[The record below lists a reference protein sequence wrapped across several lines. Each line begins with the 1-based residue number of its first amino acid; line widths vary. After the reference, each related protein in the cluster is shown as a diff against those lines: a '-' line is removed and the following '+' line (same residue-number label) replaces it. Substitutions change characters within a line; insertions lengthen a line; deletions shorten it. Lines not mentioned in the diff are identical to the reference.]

1 MICGIVALAQLI
13 TLYLGHFLSSL
24 FCRYRSVPDEK
35 LLGQIISMVIFMI
48 LGIRLMVKAIRNEHV
63 EEHLEHHLGIRRFV
77 RMACISGIYT
87 LLTGIA
93 FGFLETNVLM
103 ILIMIVVCTV
113 AFVIGGIYTGY
124 RVGYEAKTK
133 VYIVGA
139 LLLWVA
145 GLDVLFGRIFI
156 KSVIVEEKPAIF
168 WLVFFS
174 YMCIINMYESVRQ
187 VHKMDYTVLDL
198 EMTGLA
204 PKRDKVIEI
213 GAVRVRNGEIADTYG
228 TLVRPGMSIPETVV
242 QLTGIT
248 DEMAALGKEEN
259 VAMQELLQFIGDDI
273 LVGHNLI
280 FDYSFLKQ
288 WAVNQKIPLEL
299 SACDTLRIA
308 RALLPGAQS
317 KKLESL
323 CEYFQIERE
332 HAHRALDDA
341 VETYKVFE
349 NLKSIE
355 GASMELFVPK
365 PLVYKAKRQ
374 TPATEHQKERL
385 RELMEQYGRK
395 DSISWETLTRSEAS
409 RLQDKIRAGNF

>member
-1 MICGIVALAQLI
+1 MVGGKRMNWMENLLIVAGVSLDIFAAMECQGSLVAKINKKNLTVICGIVALAQLI

-145 GLDVLFGRIFI
+145 RLDVLFGRI
-156 KSVIVEEKPAIF
+156 
-168 WLVFFS
+168 L
-174 YMCIINMYESVRQ
+174 
-187 VHKMDYTVLDL
+187 
-198 EMTGLA
+198 
-204 PKRDKVIEI
+204 
-213 GAVRVRNGEIADTYG
+213 
-228 TLVRPGMSIPETVV
+228 
-242 QLTGIT
+242 
-248 DEMAALGKEEN
+248 
-259 VAMQELLQFIGDDI
+259 
-273 LVGHNLI
+273 
-280 FDYSFLKQ
+280 
-288 WAVNQKIPLEL
+288 
-299 SACDTLRIA
+299 
-308 RALLPGAQS
+308 
-317 KKLESL
+317 
-323 CEYFQIERE
+323 
-332 HAHRALDDA
+332 
-341 VETYKVFE
+341 
-349 NLKSIE
+349 
-355 GASMELFVPK
+355 
-365 PLVYKAKRQ
+365 
-374 TPATEHQKERL
+374 
-385 RELMEQYGRK
+385 
-395 DSISWETLTRSEAS
+395 
-409 RLQDKIRAGNF
+409 

>member
-1 MICGIVALAQLI
+1 MVGGKRMNWMENLLIVAGVSLDIFAAMECQGSLVAKINKKNRTVICGIVALAQLI

-145 GLDVLFGRIFI
+145 GLDVLFGRI
-156 KSVIVEEKPAIF
+156 
-168 WLVFFS
+168 L
-174 YMCIINMYESVRQ
+174 
-187 VHKMDYTVLDL
+187 
-198 EMTGLA
+198 
-204 PKRDKVIEI
+204 
-213 GAVRVRNGEIADTYG
+213 
-228 TLVRPGMSIPETVV
+228 
-242 QLTGIT
+242 
-248 DEMAALGKEEN
+248 
-259 VAMQELLQFIGDDI
+259 
-273 LVGHNLI
+273 
-280 FDYSFLKQ
+280 
-288 WAVNQKIPLEL
+288 
-299 SACDTLRIA
+299 
-308 RALLPGAQS
+308 
-317 KKLESL
+317 
-323 CEYFQIERE
+323 
-332 HAHRALDDA
+332 
-341 VETYKVFE
+341 
-349 NLKSIE
+349 
-355 GASMELFVPK
+355 
-365 PLVYKAKRQ
+365 
-374 TPATEHQKERL
+374 
-385 RELMEQYGRK
+385 
-395 DSISWETLTRSEAS
+395 
-409 RLQDKIRAGNF
+409 

>member
-1 MICGIVALAQLI
+1 MNWMENLLIIAGVSLDIFAAMECQGSLVAKINKKNLTVICGIVALAQLI

-145 GLDVLFGRIFI
+145 GLDVLIGRI
-156 KSVIVEEKPAIF
+156 
-168 WLVFFS
+168 L
-174 YMCIINMYESVRQ
+174 
-187 VHKMDYTVLDL
+187 
-198 EMTGLA
+198 
-204 PKRDKVIEI
+204 
-213 GAVRVRNGEIADTYG
+213 
-228 TLVRPGMSIPETVV
+228 
-242 QLTGIT
+242 
-248 DEMAALGKEEN
+248 
-259 VAMQELLQFIGDDI
+259 
-273 LVGHNLI
+273 
-280 FDYSFLKQ
+280 
-288 WAVNQKIPLEL
+288 
-299 SACDTLRIA
+299 
-308 RALLPGAQS
+308 
-317 KKLESL
+317 
-323 CEYFQIERE
+323 
-332 HAHRALDDA
+332 
-341 VETYKVFE
+341 
-349 NLKSIE
+349 
-355 GASMELFVPK
+355 
-365 PLVYKAKRQ
+365 
-374 TPATEHQKERL
+374 
-385 RELMEQYGRK
+385 
-395 DSISWETLTRSEAS
+395 
-409 RLQDKIRAGNF
+409 

>member
-1 MICGIVALAQLI
+1 MNWMENLLIVAGVSLDIFAAMECQGSLVAKINKKNLTVICGIVALAQLI

-145 GLDVLFGRIFI
+145 GLDVLIGRI
-156 KSVIVEEKPAIF
+156 
-168 WLVFFS
+168 L
-174 YMCIINMYESVRQ
+174 
-187 VHKMDYTVLDL
+187 
-198 EMTGLA
+198 
-204 PKRDKVIEI
+204 
-213 GAVRVRNGEIADTYG
+213 
-228 TLVRPGMSIPETVV
+228 
-242 QLTGIT
+242 
-248 DEMAALGKEEN
+248 
-259 VAMQELLQFIGDDI
+259 
-273 LVGHNLI
+273 
-280 FDYSFLKQ
+280 
-288 WAVNQKIPLEL
+288 
-299 SACDTLRIA
+299 
-308 RALLPGAQS
+308 
-317 KKLESL
+317 
-323 CEYFQIERE
+323 
-332 HAHRALDDA
+332 
-341 VETYKVFE
+341 
-349 NLKSIE
+349 
-355 GASMELFVPK
+355 
-365 PLVYKAKRQ
+365 
-374 TPATEHQKERL
+374 
-385 RELMEQYGRK
+385 
-395 DSISWETLTRSEAS
+395 
-409 RLQDKIRAGNF
+409 

>member
-1 MICGIVALAQLI
+1 MNWMENLLIIAGVSLDIFAAMECQGSLVAKINKKNLTVICGIVALAQLI

-145 GLDVLFGRIFI
+145 GLDVLFGRI
-156 KSVIVEEKPAIF
+156 
-168 WLVFFS
+168 L
-174 YMCIINMYESVRQ
+174 
-187 VHKMDYTVLDL
+187 
-198 EMTGLA
+198 
-204 PKRDKVIEI
+204 
-213 GAVRVRNGEIADTYG
+213 
-228 TLVRPGMSIPETVV
+228 
-242 QLTGIT
+242 
-248 DEMAALGKEEN
+248 
-259 VAMQELLQFIGDDI
+259 
-273 LVGHNLI
+273 
-280 FDYSFLKQ
+280 
-288 WAVNQKIPLEL
+288 
-299 SACDTLRIA
+299 
-308 RALLPGAQS
+308 
-317 KKLESL
+317 
-323 CEYFQIERE
+323 
-332 HAHRALDDA
+332 
-341 VETYKVFE
+341 
-349 NLKSIE
+349 
-355 GASMELFVPK
+355 
-365 PLVYKAKRQ
+365 
-374 TPATEHQKERL
+374 
-385 RELMEQYGRK
+385 
-395 DSISWETLTRSEAS
+395 
-409 RLQDKIRAGNF
+409 

>member
-1 MICGIVALAQLI
+1 MVGGKRMNWMENLLIIAGVSLDIFAAMECQGSLVAKINKKILTVICGIVALAQLI

-145 GLDVLFGRIFI
+145 GLDVLFGRI
-156 KSVIVEEKPAIF
+156 
-168 WLVFFS
+168 L
-174 YMCIINMYESVRQ
+174 
-187 VHKMDYTVLDL
+187 
-198 EMTGLA
+198 
-204 PKRDKVIEI
+204 
-213 GAVRVRNGEIADTYG
+213 
-228 TLVRPGMSIPETVV
+228 
-242 QLTGIT
+242 
-248 DEMAALGKEEN
+248 
-259 VAMQELLQFIGDDI
+259 
-273 LVGHNLI
+273 
-280 FDYSFLKQ
+280 
-288 WAVNQKIPLEL
+288 
-299 SACDTLRIA
+299 
-308 RALLPGAQS
+308 
-317 KKLESL
+317 
-323 CEYFQIERE
+323 
-332 HAHRALDDA
+332 
-341 VETYKVFE
+341 
-349 NLKSIE
+349 
-355 GASMELFVPK
+355 
-365 PLVYKAKRQ
+365 
-374 TPATEHQKERL
+374 
-385 RELMEQYGRK
+385 
-395 DSISWETLTRSEAS
+395 
-409 RLQDKIRAGNF
+409 

>member
-1 MICGIVALAQLI
+1 MVGGKRMNWMENLLIVAGVSLDIFAAMECQGSLVAKINKKNLTVICGIVALAQLI

-145 GLDVLFGRIFI
+145 GMDVLFGRI
-156 KSVIVEEKPAIF
+156 
-168 WLVFFS
+168 L
-174 YMCIINMYESVRQ
+174 
-187 VHKMDYTVLDL
+187 
-198 EMTGLA
+198 
-204 PKRDKVIEI
+204 
-213 GAVRVRNGEIADTYG
+213 
-228 TLVRPGMSIPETVV
+228 
-242 QLTGIT
+242 
-248 DEMAALGKEEN
+248 
-259 VAMQELLQFIGDDI
+259 
-273 LVGHNLI
+273 
-280 FDYSFLKQ
+280 
-288 WAVNQKIPLEL
+288 
-299 SACDTLRIA
+299 
-308 RALLPGAQS
+308 
-317 KKLESL
+317 
-323 CEYFQIERE
+323 
-332 HAHRALDDA
+332 
-341 VETYKVFE
+341 
-349 NLKSIE
+349 
-355 GASMELFVPK
+355 
-365 PLVYKAKRQ
+365 
-374 TPATEHQKERL
+374 
-385 RELMEQYGRK
+385 
-395 DSISWETLTRSEAS
+395 
-409 RLQDKIRAGNF
+409 

>member
-1 MICGIVALAQLI
+1 MNWIENLLIVAGVSLDIFAAMECQGSLVAKINKTNLTVICGIAALAQLI

-145 GLDVLFGRIFI
+145 GLDVLIGRI
-156 KSVIVEEKPAIF
+156 
-168 WLVFFS
+168 L
-174 YMCIINMYESVRQ
+174 
-187 VHKMDYTVLDL
+187 
-198 EMTGLA
+198 
-204 PKRDKVIEI
+204 
-213 GAVRVRNGEIADTYG
+213 
-228 TLVRPGMSIPETVV
+228 
-242 QLTGIT
+242 
-248 DEMAALGKEEN
+248 
-259 VAMQELLQFIGDDI
+259 
-273 LVGHNLI
+273 
-280 FDYSFLKQ
+280 
-288 WAVNQKIPLEL
+288 
-299 SACDTLRIA
+299 
-308 RALLPGAQS
+308 
-317 KKLESL
+317 
-323 CEYFQIERE
+323 
-332 HAHRALDDA
+332 
-341 VETYKVFE
+341 
-349 NLKSIE
+349 
-355 GASMELFVPK
+355 
-365 PLVYKAKRQ
+365 
-374 TPATEHQKERL
+374 
-385 RELMEQYGRK
+385 
-395 DSISWETLTRSEAS
+395 
-409 RLQDKIRAGNF
+409 